1 MTREAT
7 ARVLGTV
14 ATTAAIV
21 ALFAALLV
29 TGCGGSR
36 RPNLAAQRQIADSLI
51 AEGCYHCLD
60 EAVVRYFALPPAR
73 EAVARVND
81 TQLFRALILLALRE
95 KELGMDAS
103 QHLKQAGLLAPRTT
117 VPAAAREQLKWAGL
131 MPSNPSGLPRDD
143 AGAERLR
150 LAEARG
156 DLERRLADAPAMS
169 DPLDVYLNVS
179 LACSASFPLAGLNPE
194 TLAAP
199 AAAHPIVQWRL
210 AICGRTREDA
220 LHAFAEAHPRYVE
233 ADYWRGRYRSTTAP
247 STIAGRTAV
256 ALNSNPAARREAR
269 DRLRSALT
277 AIPGALA
284 VAFDLAG
291 IISVTSPRDA
301 LPLYER
307 VTKAQPR
314 HNEAWLGQGICL
326 TYLERPREA
335 IDALSHVVEGR
346 WSVGDALYWR
356 AWNRHAIGEL
366 EAAWADIEQARTTVY
381 NTNVYGLAGRIAFDR
396 KALDV
401 ARPLLEKAVELS
413 DANCSAAWVLGLL
426 HSTEERWLAGGAAFE
441 AAEACYRAD
450 VTRAQVDGQLA
461 AGDAIDEAARAERQ
475 AQTEVS
481 IRTAERQ
488 AALSAYNAAFNL
500 VRGGEPARS
509 RPLLDRA
516 VQHPEVSDRARELR
530 AFVDR

>member
-1 MTREAT
+1 MIHDAT
-7 ARVLGTV
+7 ARVLATV
-14 ATTAAIV
+14 ATAAV
-21 ALFAALLV
+21 VALLV
-29 TGCGGSR
+29 TACGGTR
-36 RPNLAAQRQIADSLI
+36 RPKLAAQRQIADSLI

-60 EAVVRYFALPPAR
+60 EAVVRYAALPPAR
-73 EAVARVND
+73 DAVARVND
-81 TQLFRALILLALRE
+81 TQLFRALVLLALRE
-95 KELGMDAS
+95 KELGIDAS
-103 QHLKQAGLLAPRTT
+103 QHLRQAGILAQRTT
-117 VPAAAREQLKWAGL
+117 VPAVAHEQLKWAEL
-131 MPSNPSGLPRDD
+131 VPSNPSALPRDD
-143 AGAERLR
+143 ADAGRLR

-156 DLERRLADAPAMS
+156 DLERRLAGAAAMG

-179 LACSASFPLAGLNPE
+179 LACSASFPLPAHNPE
-194 TLAAP
+194 ALAAP

-210 AICGRTREDA
+210 AICGRAREDA
-220 LHAFAEAHPRYVE
+220 LRAFAEAHPRYVE
-233 ADYWRGRYRSTTAP
+233 ADYWRGRYRTTPAT
-247 STIAGRTAV
+247 STIAGRTAM
-256 ALNSNPAARREAR
+256 ALNSDPAARREAR
-269 DRLRSALT
+269 ERMRAALR
-277 AIPGALA
+277 AIPGSLA
-284 VAFDLAG
+284 IAFDLAG
-291 IISVTSPRDA
+291 LTSVASPRDA

-326 TYLERPREA
+326 TYLDRPREA
-335 IDALSHVVEGR
+335 IDALTHVVELGR

-366 EAAWADIEQARTTVY
+366 EAAWADIEQARTTLY
-381 NTNVYGLAGRIAFDR
+381 NTNVYGVAGRIAFDR
-396 KALDV
+396 KALDI

-413 DANCSAAWVLGLL
+413 DANCAAAWFLGLL

-441 AAEACYRAD
+441 AAETCYRAD
-450 VTRAQVDGQLA
+450 IARAQAEARLA
-461 AGDAIDEAARAERQ
+461 AGDAADEAARAEQQ
-475 AQTEVS
+475 AQTEAA

>member
-1 MTREAT
+1 MTRDTT
-7 ARVLGTV
+7 ARVLEAM
-14 ATTAAIV
+14 ATTAAVI
-21 ALFAALLV
+21 ALLA
-29 TGCGGSR
+29 TGCGGR
-36 RPNLAAQRQIADSLI
+36 RPSLAAQRQAADSLI

-60 EAVVRYFALPPAR
+60 EAVVRYFGLPPAR
-73 EAVARVND
+73 DAVARINN
-81 TQLFRALILLALRE
+81 TQLFRALVLLALRE
-95 KELGMDAS
+95 KELGIDAS

-117 VPAAAREQLKWAGL
+117 VPAAAREQLKWAEL
-131 MPSNPSGLPRDD
+131 MPSNPSALPRDD
-143 AGAERLR
+143 AQAERLR

-156 DLERRLADAPAMS
+156 DLERRLTGAAAMS

-179 LACSASFPLAGLNPE
+179 LACSASFPLPAHSPE
-194 TLAAP
+194 ALAAP

-210 AICGRTREDA
+210 ATCSRTHEDA
-220 LHAFAEAHPRYVE
+220 LRGFAEAHPRYVE
-233 ADYWRGRYRSTTAP
+233 ADYWRGRYRSTTSP

-269 DRLRSALT
+269 DRMRAALT
-277 AIPGALA
+277 AIPGSLGI
-284 VAFDLAG
+284 AFDLAG
-291 IISVTSPRDA
+291 ITSVTSPRDA

-335 IDALSHVVEGR
+335 IDALSHVVELGR

-366 EAAWADIEQARTTVY
+366 EAAWADVEQARTTIY

-396 KALDV
+396 KALDT

-413 DANCSAAWVLGLL
+413 DANCAAGWFLGLL
-426 HSTEERWLAGGAAFE
+426 HSTEERWLAGGTAFE
-441 AAEACYRAD
+441 AAETCYRAD
-450 VTRAQVDGQLA
+450 VTRAQVEGQLA

-475 AQTEVS
+475 AQTEAS
-481 IRTAERQ
+481 IRAAERQ

-500 VRGGEPARS
+500 VRGGEPGRS

-516 VQHPEVSDRARELR
+516 VQHPDVSDRARELR

>member
-1 MTREAT
+1 M
-7 ARVLGTV
+7 
-14 ATTAAIV
+14 
-21 ALFAALLV
+21 
-29 TGCGGSR
+29 
-36 RPNLAAQRQIADSLI
+36 
-51 AEGCYHCLD
+51 
-60 EAVVRYFALPPAR
+60 VRYFALPPAR
-73 EAVARVND
+73 DAVARVND
-81 TQLFRALILLALRE
+81 TQLFRALVLLALRE
-95 KELGMDAS
+95 KELGIDAS

-117 VPAAAREQLKWAGL
+117 VPAAAHEQLKWAEL
-131 MPSNPSGLPRDD
+131 VPSNPSGLPRDD
-143 AGAERLR
+143 AEAERLR

-156 DLERRLADAPAMS
+156 DLERRLAGAAAMS

-179 LACSASFPLAGLNPE
+179 LACSASFPLSSRDPE

-210 AICGRTREDA
+210 ATCGRT
-220 LHAFAEAHPRYVE
+220 P
-233 ADYWRGRYRSTTAP
+233 RGRPPRVRRGAP
-247 STIAGRTAV
+247 ALRRGRLLAGPLPHHHGRVTIAGRTAMAFV
-256 ALNSNPAARREAR
+256 SDPAARREAR
-269 DRLRSALT
+269 ERMRAALT
-277 AIPGALA
+277 AIPGSLA

-291 IISVTSPRDA
+291 ITSVTSPRDA

-335 IDALSHVVEGR
+335 IDALSHVVELGR

-366 EAAWADIEQARTTVY
+366 EAAWADIEQARTTLY

-396 KALDV
+396 KALDT

-413 DANCSAAWVLGLL
+413 DANCAAAWFLGLL
-426 HSTEERWLAGGAAFE
+426 HSTEERWLAGGTAFE

-450 VTRAQVDGQLA
+450 ITRAQAEGRLA
-461 AGDAIDEAARAERQ
+461 AGDAVDEAARAEQQ
-475 AQTEVS
+475 AQTEAA